1 MKTSYASFGP
11 TDLSDDPYVIALEQ
25 AYSDGYALAK
35 EGRPLKM
42 TQIPQNMRMSFKKG
56 YMTGLLT

>member
-11 TDLSDDPYVIALEQ
+11 TDLSSDAYVLSMEK
-25 AYSDGYALAK
+25 AYFDGYALAK

-42 TQIPQNMRMSFKKG
+42 NQVPQNMRQSYKRG
-56 YMTGLLT
+56 YMAGILT